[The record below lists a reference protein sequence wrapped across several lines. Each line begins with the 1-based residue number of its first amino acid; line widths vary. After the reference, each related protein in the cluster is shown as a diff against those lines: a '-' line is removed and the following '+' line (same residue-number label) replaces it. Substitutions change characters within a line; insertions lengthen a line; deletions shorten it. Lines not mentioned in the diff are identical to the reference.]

1 MAEAMTVETIV
12 EAEWQMKGYW
22 TRLRFPLQ
30 TPKGGW
36 SDIDLVAYNPEDQH
50 LVIAESKV
58 RGPKKEVY
66 AFTKYTQERYGDIL
80 TYDDDNYFG
89 FLRHIGFACADGA
102 IFKTFRSMV
111 KTLTVQL
118 VSNYYISEDVK
129 EDAER
134 SVRNRIA
141 NDIPSGVKL
150 RIQLETTL
158 DLILRIMINE
168 NSSGQGRRYGHPAI
182 DIAREINRY
191 LRPNI
196 RYAGRGAQAIDTI
209 KKDLAKQIRD
219 VFLVEDT

>member
-1 MAEAMTVETIV
+1 MSEAMTVETLI
-12 EAEWQMKGYW
+12 EADWQMRGFW

-36 SDIDLVAYNPEDQH
+36 SDIDLIAYNPEDRH

-58 RGPKKEVY
+58 RGPKKHIY
-66 AFTKYTQERYGDIL
+66 AFTKYTQESYGDIL
-80 TYDDDNYFG
+80 TYDEDNYFS
-89 FLRHIGFACADGA
+89 FLRHIGLACVDKA
-102 IFKTFRSMV
+102 IFKNFKNMV
-111 KTLTVQL
+111 KVLTIQL

-129 EDAER
+129 KDAER

-141 NDIPSGVKL
+141 NEIPRGVEL
-150 RIQLETTL
+150 RIQLENTL
-158 DLILRIMINE
+158 DLILRIIANE
-168 NSSGQGRRYGHPAI
+168 NSSVQGRRYGHPVI

-196 RYAGRGAQAIDTI
+196 RYAGRSSQAINTI
-209 KKDLAKQIRD
+209 KKDLAKKIHD